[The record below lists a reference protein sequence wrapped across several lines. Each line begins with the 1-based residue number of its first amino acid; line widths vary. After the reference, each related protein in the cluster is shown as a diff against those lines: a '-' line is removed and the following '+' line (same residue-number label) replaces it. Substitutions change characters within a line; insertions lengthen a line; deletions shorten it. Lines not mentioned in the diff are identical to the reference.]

1 MITDYTNIK
10 PAAILVTGGFDPLH
24 SGHINYL
31 KSAHKLNNNVIVG
44 LNSDEWLARKKGK
57 SFMPYKERESILKE
71 LKCVSKVISFNDN
84 DNTAN
89 DAIKQCLEDY
99 YVIIFANG
107 GDRHNNNTIEYDL
120 YNNNERV
127 IFKWEVGGSNKQNSS
142 SWILNDYVQ
151 GKKVERTWGYYRLL
165 HTDDNFHV
173 KELVIKPRNSLSM
186 QKHKHRSETWNVVK
200 GECYVL
206 LNNERVQLKKE
217 ENIFIPVDTWHKGI
231 NESDKEC
238 HIIEIW
244 RGENKVNGKYYFS
257 EEDIERKKLIM

>member
-1 MITDYTNIK
+1 MNYKDVK

-44 LNSDEWLARKKGK
+44 LNSDEWLSRKKGK
-57 SFMPYKERESILKE
+57 PFMPYKERESILKE
-71 LKCVSKVISFNDN
+71 LNCVNKVISFNDN
-84 DNTAN
+84 DNSAC
-89 DAIKQCLEDY
+89 DAIEQCLKDY
-99 YVIIFANG
+99 YVVIFANG

-151 GKKVERTWGYYRLL
+151 GKKVERMWGYYRLL
-165 HTDDNFHV
+165 HSTDNYHV
-173 KELVIKPRNSLSM
+173 KELVIKPHSALSM
-186 QKHKHRSETWNVVK
+186 QRHKHRSETWNVVEGK
-200 GECYVL
+200 AHVI
-206 LNNERVQLKKE
+206 LNNDMIQLKKE
-217 ENIFIPVDTWHKGI
+217 ENIFIPVNTWHKGI
-231 NESDKEC
+231 NESDEEC

-244 RGENKVNGKYYFS
+244 RGENMVNGKYYFS
-257 EEDIERKKLIM
+257 EEDIERKRLIM

>member
-57 SFMPYKERESILKE
+57 SFMPYKERETILNE
-71 LKCVSKVISFNDN
+71 LKCVNKVISFDDS

-89 DAIKQCLEDY
+89 DAIEQCLNEY
-99 YVIIFANG
+99 GNIFFANG
-107 GDRHNNNTIEYDL
+107 GDRQKDNTPEHDKYWCDARI
-120 YNNNERV
+120 V
-127 IFKWEVGGSNKQNSS
+127 FKWEVGGSNKLNSS
-142 SWILNDYVQ
+142 RWILNDYVQ
-151 GKKVERTWGYYRLL
+151 GKKVERMWGYYRLL

-217 ENIFIPVDTWHKGI
+217 ENIFIPVNTWHKGI

>member
-1 MITDYTNIK
+1 MIGQETMSRV
-10 PAAILVTGGFDPLH
+10 ILVTGGFDPLH
-24 SGHINYL
+24 SGHIKLL
-31 KSAHKLNNNVIVG
+31 KDARTFNDNVIVG
-44 LNSDEWLARKKGK
+44 LNSDEWLSRKKGK
-57 SFMPYKERESILKE
+57 PFMPYNERKVILEE
-71 LKCVSKVISFNDN
+71 LNCVNKVISFDDKDN
-84 DNTAN
+84 SAN

-99 YVIIFANG
+99 YTIIFANG
-107 GDRHNNNTIEYDL
+107 GDRQEDNTPELNTFENDD
-120 YNNNERV
+120 RV
-127 IFKWEVGGSNKQNSS
+127 LFVWGVGGNTKQNSS

-151 GKKVERTWGYYRLL
+151 GKRVERIWGYYRLL

-186 QKHKHRSETWNVVK
+186 QRHKHRSETWNVVK
-200 GECYVL
+200 GDCYVL

-217 ENIFIPVDTWHKGI
+217 ENIFIPVNTWHKGI
-231 NESDKEC
+231 NESDEEC

>member
-1 MITDYTNIK
+1 MTIDYTNIK

-57 SFMPYKERESILKE
+57 SFMPYKERETILNE
-71 LKCVSKVISFNDN
+71 LKCVNKVISFDDKDN
-84 DNTAN
+84 SAN
-89 DAIKQCLEDY
+89 DAIKQCLKDY
-99 YVIIFANG
+99 YTIIFANG
-107 GDRHNNNTIEYDL
+107 GDRIEDNTPELNTFENDD
-120 YNNNERV
+120 RV
-127 IFKWEVGGSNKQNSS
+127 LFVWGVGGNNKLNSS

-151 GKKVERTWGYYRLL
+151 GKKVERMWGYYRLL

-217 ENIFIPVDTWHKGI
+217 ENIFIPVNTWHKGI
-231 NESDKEC
+231 NDSNTPA
-238 HIIEIW
+238 HVIEIW
-244 RGENKVNGKYYFS
+244 KGDRLTEH
-257 EEDIERKKLIM
+257 DIERKKLIM

>member
-1 MITDYTNIK
+1 MVNMVIDWDDTDNSACKAIEKCFQLTNKI
-10 PAAILVTGGFDPLH
+10 
-24 SGHINYL
+24 Y
-31 KSAHKLNNNVIVG
+31 
-44 LNSDEWLARKKGK
+44 
-57 SFMPYKERESILKE
+57 
-71 LKCVSKVISFNDN
+71 
-84 DNTAN
+84 
-89 DAIKQCLEDY
+89 
-99 YVIIFANG
+99 FANG
-107 GDRHNNNTIEYDL
+107 GDRAENNTPELDAFE
-120 YNNNERV
+120 NDDRV
-127 IFKWEVGGSNKQNSS
+127 LFVWGVGGNTKQNSS

-151 GKKVERTWGYYRLL
+151 GKKVERMWGYYRLL

-257 EEDIERKKLIM
+257 EEDIERKRLVM